1 MLPIIRFFFG
11 ICPSAVEKK
20 IYLNPC
26 MPSEWTKAS
35 LGDVKV
41 LDGSI
46 SISYERVGNQV
57 KLNIK
62 NNTEY
67 PIILKGCNNILVNG
81 QEFNEKE
88 ITQSEVEIV
97 YDIKESS
104 K

>member
-1 MLPIIRFFFG
+1 
-11 ICPSAVEKK
+11 
-20 IYLNPC
+20 

-46 SISYERVGNQV
+46 SISYEREGSQV

-62 NNTEY
+62 NNTDY
-67 PIILKGCNNILVNG
+67 PIVLKGRNNIIVNG
-81 QEFNEKE
+81 QEFNEQE
-88 ITQSEVEIV
+88 ISQSEVEIV